1 MVKNKVF
8 KKSNENRKNISKN
21 KLNLISFFYNWNR
34 EYKKGDEFSTKN
46 CLTVDKCKTK
56 GKNTSVIN
64 NNSKLKNI
72 KSYENIEKRN
82 LSNEKDYLKKKINLS
97 RNIFSNKNL
106 NPLKNNFNKE
116 QDIYYKTEANNIKQ
130 IHKNFK
136 IKENIVLGKENL
148 NQLGVLSTKNV
159 FNQDNKFVE
168 VSDNQN
174 KNNFKLLS
182 NYFNKLKN
190 SKKTFEEMNKNLFLK
205 TFSLKKSI
213 KDNKFKQFKGLEE
226 QRNSFSNKRINNK
239 KENEMPYI
247 NINALRLYDKKK
259 IVKKKMEVN
268 DIFDED
274 LLVEKYNQEK
284 HSKIIRKILEKQNKL
299 LNERIQKSRNFA
311 QISKK

>member
-1 MVKNKVF
+1 M
-8 KKSNENRKNISKN
+8 
-21 KLNLISFFYNWNR
+21 
-34 EYKKGDEFSTKN
+34 
-46 CLTVDKCKTK
+46 
-56 GKNTSVIN
+56 
-64 NNSKLKNI
+64 
-72 KSYENIEKRN
+72 
-82 LSNEKDYLKKKINLS
+82 
-97 RNIFSNKNL
+97 
-106 NPLKNNFNKE
+106 
-116 QDIYYKTEANNIKQ
+116 
-130 IHKNFK
+130 
-136 IKENIVLGKENL
+136 
-148 NQLGVLSTKNV
+148 LSTKNV
-159 FNQDNKFVE
+159 FNQANKFVE

-268 DIFDED
+268 DIFDDD

>member
-1 MVKNKVF
+1 M
-8 KKSNENRKNISKN
+8 
-21 KLNLISFFYNWNR
+21 
-34 EYKKGDEFSTKN
+34 
-46 CLTVDKCKTK
+46 
-56 GKNTSVIN
+56 
-64 NNSKLKNI
+64 
-72 KSYENIEKRN
+72 
-82 LSNEKDYLKKKINLS
+82 
-97 RNIFSNKNL
+97 
-106 NPLKNNFNKE
+106 
-116 QDIYYKTEANNIKQ
+116 
-130 IHKNFK
+130 
-136 IKENIVLGKENL
+136 
-148 NQLGVLSTKNV
+148 LSTKNV
-159 FNQDNKFVE
+159 FNQANKFVE

-268 DIFDED
+268 DIFDDD

-284 HSKIIRKILEKQNKL
+284 HSKIIRKILEKQNTL

>member
-1 MVKNKVF
+1 M
-8 KKSNENRKNISKN
+8 
-21 KLNLISFFYNWNR
+21 
-34 EYKKGDEFSTKN
+34 
-46 CLTVDKCKTK
+46 
-56 GKNTSVIN
+56 
-64 NNSKLKNI
+64 
-72 KSYENIEKRN
+72 
-82 LSNEKDYLKKKINLS
+82 
-97 RNIFSNKNL
+97 
-106 NPLKNNFNKE
+106 
-116 QDIYYKTEANNIKQ
+116 
-130 IHKNFK
+130 
-136 IKENIVLGKENL
+136 
-148 NQLGVLSTKNV
+148 LSTKNV
-159 FNQDNKFVE
+159 FNQANKFVE

-205 TFSLKKSI
+205 TFSLKKII
-213 KDNKFKQFKGLEE
+213 KNNKFKQFKGLEE

>member
-1 MVKNKVF
+1 M
-8 KKSNENRKNISKN
+8 
-21 KLNLISFFYNWNR
+21 
-34 EYKKGDEFSTKN
+34 
-46 CLTVDKCKTK
+46 
-56 GKNTSVIN
+56 
-64 NNSKLKNI
+64 
-72 KSYENIEKRN
+72 
-82 LSNEKDYLKKKINLS
+82 
-97 RNIFSNKNL
+97 
-106 NPLKNNFNKE
+106 
-116 QDIYYKTEANNIKQ
+116 
-130 IHKNFK
+130 
-136 IKENIVLGKENL
+136 
-148 NQLGVLSTKNV
+148 LSTKNV
-159 FNQDNKFVE
+159 FNQANKFVE